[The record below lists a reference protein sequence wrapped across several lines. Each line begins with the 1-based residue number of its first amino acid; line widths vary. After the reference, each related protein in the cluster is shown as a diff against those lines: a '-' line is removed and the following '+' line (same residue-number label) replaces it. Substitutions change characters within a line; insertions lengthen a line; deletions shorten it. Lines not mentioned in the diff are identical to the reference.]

1 MGFFGVIAEGG
12 TVKNLNVHINK
23 IYTDYDLGSY
33 IISGG
38 GLAGILEENAVI
50 DHCSV
55 SGGNQVISVNAG
67 SKAAIGGLVGQMES
81 GSLVANS
88 WTDVGL
94 NYGTISMEKADIY
107 MGGIC
112 GKQAANS
119 LIANSASFG
128 SVPGMLFDGTLYV
141 GGLAGYTSGA
151 LYNCYTSSLT
161 KAQKLSVAAS
171 EFATTAIGHLIGAS
185 ETGSALYDCYYDKSA
200 DQFNNADL
208 AADPDEGKTERRQAT
223 GWVDANVKTDERFI
237 EAKTAS
243 ELASDE
249 FADELNSNRK
259 NNVKKQADSYFA
271 AHSLLDSQV
280 ADLEDVLDDGFRSW
294 TLTDGRVL
302 FGDEAVERVTVTDVE
317 LLEQQKV
324 SLGTA
329 QGALNLPETV
339 EVTLSDHTK
348 AQLGVTWK
356 CSGYDGNTAGSYTF
370 EGTLALTGGIT
381 NPKSL
386 KAYVVVV
393 VEDGGQPVTKY
404 QVTVS
409 GGSGSGTYTVG
420 DIVTIK
426 ANTPASGYAFNGWTA
441 TGVTLADASA
451 STTTFVM
458 PGHDVGI
465 AANWKSTG
473 SSGGSTGGGGFL
485 RRRLLFRRLHGVRC
499 HVSHLPAG
507 FHRKRHRDRLP
518 RRRGQGQPGD
528 HHRHPADGYVLDKL
542 MVTDASGNLLGLT
555 NQGGGK
561 FTFTMPGS
569 AVTVQAAFGKESGGV
584 FTDVPNSAYYADAV
598 KWAVAQGIT
607 NGKGSG
613 LFGSNDACTRAQIVT
628 FLWRAAGSPAPKMAF
643 NPFSDV
649 SPDAYYY
656 QAVLW
661 AVENGI
667 TGGMGNGRFSP
678 DGTCTRGQSVT
689 FLYRAAGAPAVS
701 GSSFQDVPA
710 SAYCADAVAW
720 AVKNGIT
727 QGTGAGAFSPNGG
740 CTRAQIVTFLYRQY
754 K

>member
-1 MGFFGVIAEGG
+1 M
-12 TVKNLNVHINK
+12 
-23 IYTDYDLGSY
+23 
-33 IISGG
+33 
-38 GLAGILEENAVI
+38 
-50 DHCSV
+50 
-55 SGGNQVISVNAG
+55 
-67 SKAAIGGLVGQMES
+67 
-81 GSLVANS
+81 
-88 WTDVGL
+88 
-94 NYGTISMEKADIY
+94 
-107 MGGIC
+107 
-112 GKQAANS
+112 
-119 LIANSASFG
+119 
-128 SVPGMLFDGTLYV
+128 
-141 GGLAGYTSGA
+141 
-151 LYNCYTSSLT
+151 
-161 KAQKLSVAAS
+161 
-171 EFATTAIGHLIGAS
+171 
-185 ETGSALYDCYYDKSA
+185 
-200 DQFNNADL
+200 
-208 AADPDEGKTERRQAT
+208 
-223 GWVDANVKTDERFI
+223 
-237 EAKTAS
+237 
-243 ELASDE
+243 
-249 FADELNSNRK
+249 
-259 NNVKKQADSYFA
+259 
-271 AHSLLDSQV
+271 
-280 ADLEDVLDDGFRSW
+280 LDDGFRSW

-302 FGDEAVERVTVTDVE
+302 FGDEAVERVTVTFVE
-317 LLEQQKV
+317 LLEQQIV
-324 SLGTA
+324 PVGTA
-329 QGALNLPETV
+329 ETALDLPETV
-339 EVTLSDHTK
+339 EVTLSDRTK
-348 AQLGVTWK
+348 ETLGVAWK
-356 CSGYDGNTAGSYTF
+356 CDSYNGNTPGSYTF

-393 VEDGGQPVTKY
+393 VQGGDQSAEPYK
-404 QVTVS
+404 VTVS

-458 PGHDVGI
+458 PGHDVRI
-465 AANWKSTG
+465 AANWKSAGSSGGGG
-473 SSGGSTGGGGFL
+473 SSGGST
-485 RRRLLFRRLHGVRC
+485 
-499 HVSHLPAG
+499 VSGATYPIS
-507 FHRKRHRDRLP
+507 
-518 RRRGQGQPGD
+518 QPGSTANGTVTVS
-528 HHRHPADGYVLDKL
+528 PADAAKGSRVTITATPASGYVLDKL

-584 FTDVPNSAYYADAV
+584 FADVPNSAYYADAV

-613 LFGSNDACTRAQIVT
+613 LFGSNNACTRAQIVT

-710 SAYCADAVAW
+710 SSYCADAIAW

-727 QGTGAGAFSPNGG
+727 QGNGAGAFSPNGG
-740 CTRAQIVTFLYRQY
+740 CTRAQIVTFLYRKY